1 MNEFSD
7 KIVAVIPCYNEEARL
22 DHQQISLLLDEPRM
36 NLLFVDDGSTDQ
48 TGKVIKNLA
57 QRYPNRIEFLL
68 LKINVGKAE
77 AVRVGMLQAI
87 KSGAPFVGYV
97 DADFATP
104 ARDVL
109 RISTELIEQTNIRV
123 ILGCRV
129 QRLGSEIHRSISRHY
144 LGRIFAT
151 WSSIILR
158 MGVYD
163 TQCGAKFFAAS
174 DLLRESLMQP
184 FLSRWA
190 FDVELI
196 ARLKYG
202 VDGQPGYGKEKFL
215 ELPLNYW
222 EDKSGSK
229 LKMADKIK
237 VVIEMMRITAY
248 IWQLRKKMVE

>member
-1 MNEFSD
+1 MNEFNGQ
-7 KIVAVIPCYNEEARL
+7 IVAVIPCYNEETRL
-22 DHQQISLLLDEPRM
+22 DLQQISDLLDEPRM

-48 TGKVIKNLA
+48 TGKVIANLI
-57 QRYPNRIEFLL
+57 QQSPKRIKLL
-68 LKINVGKAE
+68 SLKINVGKAE
-77 AVRVGMLQAI
+77 AVRVGMLQVI
-87 KSGAPFVGYV
+87 KSGASFVGYV

-104 ARDVL
+104 ASDVL
-109 RISTELIEQTNIRV
+109 RITSKLTERENIKV
-123 ILGCRV
+123 IMGCRV
-129 QRLGSEIHRSISRHY
+129 LRLGSEIHRSASRHY

-163 TQCGAKFFAAS
+163 TQCGAKFFVAS

-202 VDGQPGYGKEKFL
+202 VGSQPGYGKEKFL
-215 ELPLNYW
+215 ELPLDYW

-229 LKMADKIK
+229 LKLTDKIR
-237 VVIEMMRITAY
+237 VVIEMVRITAY
-248 IWQLRKKMVE
+248 IGLLRKKK